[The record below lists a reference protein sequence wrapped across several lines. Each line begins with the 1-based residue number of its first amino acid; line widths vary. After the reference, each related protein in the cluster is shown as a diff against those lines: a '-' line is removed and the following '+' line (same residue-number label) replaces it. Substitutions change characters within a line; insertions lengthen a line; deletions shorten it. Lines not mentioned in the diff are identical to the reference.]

1 MIKRHF
7 WFNQWLTDKQL
18 DDAISTL
25 NNHISK
31 TLSKPFPFECL
42 MHALKTLNES
52 LMKKDGI
59 YKALYNEAIKTTT
72 PEDVEVMMGAIT
84 EMLEEKNLKKKI
96 RLELGTSHPNF
107 LSRLYPTRYFEA
119 WMPMGCVVHV
129 MPANIF
135 SVGALG
141 LVESLIVGNINIV
154 KLSEEDS
161 DFTALFADTLCRS
174 DTSGLLKDYISVVKI
189 PSSQPERLQ
198 RLFSCADAISAWGGE
213 KAISVIKSMTP
224 DGVRLI
230 VWGHKISFGYVADE
244 IFKPQDPNI
253 SPTRQSLDDIL
264 IGVARDVCR
273 LDQQA
278 CSSPQTVFVEID
290 RDEAQAFRFAQMLF
304 DRLKTIAPTIPAK
317 MPDTSEQAEITSV
330 VAVARA
336 EEALGLTRVFED
348 TEGRFRVIYDMR
360 GGLSPSPLYRTI
372 WVKPIRRNEVLD
384 TLRPM
389 RAWLQ
394 SCGLAADVKSLATL
408 SRLFY
413 SAGVTRICRVGEM
426 VDSYIGSPH
435 DGVYE
440 LQQLTK
446 RVTLDAPYTSSIG
459 SISEFDTLIPTDID
473 TYRPPILTKKEFQ
486 ARSMAIR
493 DADLVVRSGGS
504 SGQTVYSR
512 FSWDDYHLQMH
523 TTAHGLVAAGL
534 DPEKD
539 RVMNLFAAGHLYGGF
554 ISFWSIL
561 EYLKVP
567 LLPMA
572 LIEDYGEIAQAI
584 IDNDVNVL
592 IGAPSHILGLFNAY
606 GESIKGKITKFLYGG
621 ERISDSQIEFLKGF
635 GVSVI
640 RSAAYGSN
648 DAGPMGYQCEY
659 CKGTVHH
666 LIRSLQHLEIVELD
680 NDKPV
685 EKDSVGRFLF
695 TSKAREYPQVLR
707 YEIGDTGRWIDKEC
721 PCGRKDPLFEIVGR
735 IGDVFKAGGPFF
747 NYRRF
752 VDILDN
758 QLNYTG
764 PVQIHIKNE
773 GAFTVLEVW
782 IIDTSGITP
791 QKAQEVLREDY
802 SELEY
807 CLSSGLSFKF
817 KVKAVSDSEIQ
828 RVSASGKIKPI
839 CDHRG

>member
-1 MIKRHF
+1 MNRHF
-7 WFNQWLTDKQL
+7 WFNQWLNDEQL
-18 DDAISTL
+18 DDAISLL
-25 NNHISK
+25 NDHITK
-31 TLSKPFPFECL
+31 TLSKPFPFDCL
-42 MHALKTLNES
+42 MQALKTLNER
-52 LMKKDGI
+52 LITKDEV

-72 PEDVEVMMGAIT
+72 PEDVEAMMGAIT
-84 EMLEEKNLKKKI
+84 EMLKEKNLKKKI
-96 RLELGTSHPNF
+96 RLELGTSHPGF

-129 MPANIF
+129 MPANVF

-141 LVESLIVGNINIV
+141 LVESLTVGNINIV
-154 KLSEEDS
+154 KISEKDS
-161 DFTALFADTLCRS
+161 DFTAIFADALCRL
-174 DTSGLLKDYISVVKI
+174 DTSGLLKDYIAVVKI
-189 PSSQPERLQ
+189 PASQPERLK
-198 RLFSCADAISAWGGE
+198 RLFGYADAISAWGGE
-213 KAISVIKSMTP
+213 RAISAIKSMTP

-244 IFKPQDPNI
+244 IFTPQDKNQ
-253 SPTRQSLDDIL
+253 SPTRQSLDDVVN
-264 IGVARDVCR
+264 GVARDVCR

-290 RDEAQAFRFAQMLF
+290 SDESQALRFAEMLF
-304 DRLKTIAPTIPAK
+304 ERLKTIAPTIPAK
-317 MPDTSEQAEITSV
+317 TPDTNEQAEITTV
-330 VAVARA
+330 VTVARA
-336 EEALGLTRVFED
+336 EEALGLTKVFED
-348 TEGRFRVIYDMR
+348 TEGRFRVIYDKR

-372 WVKPIRRNEVLD
+372 WVKPIRRDEVLE
-384 TLRPM
+384 TIRPM

-394 SCGLAADVKSLATL
+394 SCGLACDVKSLATL

-413 SAGVTRICRVGEM
+413 SAGVTRICRVAEM

-446 RVTLDAPYTSSIG
+446 RVTLDAPYATNIG
-459 SISEFDTLIPTDID
+459 SISEFDTYISTNTD
-473 TYRPPILTKKEFQ
+473 TPKPPVLTKKEFQ
-486 ARSMAIR
+486 ARSMAIK

-523 TTAHGLVAAGL
+523 TAAHGLVAAGL

-539 RVMNLFAAGHLYGGF
+539 RVINLFAAGHLYGGF

-567 LLPMA
+567 MLPMA
-572 LIEDYGEIAQAI
+572 LVEDYDEIAQAI
-584 IDNDVNVL
+584 IDNDANVL
-592 IGAPSHILGLFNAY
+592 IGAPSHILGLFNTC
-606 GESIKGKITKFLYGG
+606 GDRLKGKITKVFYGG
-621 ERISDSQIEFLKGF
+621 ERISDSQMEFLRGF

-640 RSAAYGSN
+640 RSAVYGSN
-648 DAGPMGYQCEY
+648 DAGPMGYQCQY

-666 LIRSLQHLEIVELD
+666 LIRSLQHLEIVDLD
-680 NDKPV
+680 DDKPV
-685 EKDSVGRFLF
+685 ERDGVGRFLF
-695 TSKAREYPQVLR
+695 TSKARQYPQVIR

-735 IGDVFKAGGPFF
+735 TGDVFKAGGPFF

-752 VDILDN
+752 VDILDS

-782 IIDTSGITP
+782 ILEISGITSE
-791 QKAQEVLREDY
+791 KAREVLIRNY
-802 SELEY
+802 GELEY

-817 KVKAVSDSEIQ
+817 DVKAVPDSEIQ